1 MDDVVSYSLLATNT
15 VNIAVSLYNFL
26 SSEKLGTCLDNL
38 EKMKE
43 LSSWQKETYK
53 ERGKDF
59 QADLE
64 QRKNQPFTAL
74 ESELQNPHSTLMDLF
89 KTYMT
94 TEQEDKV
101 QYLKNALLNGL
112 YGDVVLDGKI
122 DFIEILQ
129 GLKALDIQLL
139 SYIFSVCPNYEYYRE
154 LCNSESK
161 NSESLIQ
168 DLKSFKLKNGT
179 PAYNQKI
186 ADLQEARTAVDIAV
200 SFKTIAEKNPQFS
213 ETTIE
218 RSLSRLESAHLIYNN
233 GANRFGVYD
242 PTMGYLPYKCVES
255 FLKFVS
261 ES

>member
-1 MDDVVSYSLLATNT
+1 MNDTLLATYT
-15 VNIAVSLYNFL
+15 TMLTIYNIIA
-26 SSEKLGTCLDNL
+26 SEKFGAFLDHV
-38 EKMKE
+38 KKAVE
-43 LSSWQKETYK
+43 LSPWQKKTFQ
-53 ERGKDF
+53 ERGKEL

-64 QRKNQPFTAL
+64 ERKGQPFTAL

-101 QYLKNALLNGL
+101 QYLKNALLNGV
-112 YGDVVLDGKI
+112 YGDIVLDEKI

-139 SYIFSVCPNYEYYRE
+139 SYIFSVCPNYEYYLE

-161 NSESLIQ
+161 NSESLMQ

-179 PAYNQKI
+179 PAYNQQI
-186 ADLQEARTAVDIAV
+186 ATIYEATQAIDTAI
-200 SFKTIAEKNPQFS
+200 SFKTIVEKHPQFS

-218 RSLSRLESAHLIYNN
+218 RSLSRLESVNLIYND
-233 GANRFGVYD
+233 GANRLGSYN
-242 PTMGYLPYKCVES
+242 PTLGYIPYRCVKN